1 MAILAGWWV
10 HLFGR
15 TATVN
20 TFFFSGRPIQ
30 TFVYCCVWSFVILW
44 WPGGE
49 GLVGIVSLVNVVQE
63 QVVGVLN
70 VVAFE

>member
-1 MAILAGWWV
+1 V
-10 HLFGR
+10 EFY
-15 TATVN
+15 N
-20 TFFFSGRPIQ
+20 
-30 TFVYCCVWSFVILW
+30 FVV

>member
-20 TFFFSGRPIQ
+20 TFFFRGGQSKHLFIA
-30 TFVYCCVWSFVILW
+30 VWSFIILW